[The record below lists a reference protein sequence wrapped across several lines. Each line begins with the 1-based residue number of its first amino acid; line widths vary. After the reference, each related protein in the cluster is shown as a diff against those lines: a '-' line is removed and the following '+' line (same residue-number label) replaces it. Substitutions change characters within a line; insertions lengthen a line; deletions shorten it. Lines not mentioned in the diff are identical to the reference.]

1 MYKQIILKAVKKSY
15 EIRKYFVVNNKISL
29 NDYWLKEGKE

>member
-1 MYKQIILKAVKKSY
+1 MKKRY

-29 NDYWLKEGKE
+29 NDYWLKKGKN